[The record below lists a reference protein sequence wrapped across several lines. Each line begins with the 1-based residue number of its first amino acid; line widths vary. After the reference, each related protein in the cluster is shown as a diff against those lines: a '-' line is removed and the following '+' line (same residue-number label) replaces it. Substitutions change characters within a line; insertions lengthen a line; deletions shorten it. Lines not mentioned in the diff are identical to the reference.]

1 MVLSEQQLQQVS
13 SAVSGLSPSQL
24 AWLGGYFTGLSQT
37 ALSNGL
43 VLQNT
48 QAANNAAALSATVLY
63 GTQTG
68 NSKKVAS
75 QLHAAL
81 QTKGVNASVFNMK
94 DYRPQNLK
102 KETRVYFVVST
113 QGNGEPPDEARAFYK
128 FLQDKRAPRLE
139 HLEYAVLG
147 LGDSSYEEFCQA
159 GITLDT
165 RLAELGAK
173 SVVNRADCDLDFA
186 DSADVWQQQ
195 VLAQLP
201 QAPSN
206 VVPLRP
212 NALSAQVAQASD
224 GFYAA
229 EVLNRLRLTV
239 APSEKD
245 VYQLEFSIEDSGLS
259 YAPGD
264 ILLVKTQNSPA
275 LIEAFLQATG
285 LDGSVSVTNKTD
297 SSDLATALAARELTS
312 VTRKQ
317 LQSYADLSAHTNLL
331 SELAEKAD
339 FAWLSAADW
348 IDVVTRYPA
357 NLSAQQWSDLLRVLQ
372 PRQYSIASS
381 PSAHSGEVHLLIKRV
396 EYSHLNRLH
405 LGSASNALAQV
416 ELGDKLA
423 IQIKPNKHFKL
434 PSSPTTK
441 VIMIG
446 AGTGVAPFRSF
457 LFEREAQGIKG
468 NTWLFFGEQ
477 RFRSDFLY
485 QVEWQALLQSGTLE
499 KMSVAFSRDQAQ
511 KIYVQHRILEQAEQL
526 YTWLQ
531 MGAHIY
537 VCGDMH
543 KMAKDVHEALIQV
556 LVSAGKQ
563 DLQQA
568 QLTLEEWITDG
579 RYQRDVY

>member
-1 MVLSEQQLQQVS
+1 
-13 SAVSGLSPSQL
+13 
-24 AWLGGYFTGLSQT
+24 
-37 ALSNGL
+37 
-43 VLQNT
+43 
-48 QAANNAAALSATVLY
+48 
-63 GTQTG
+63 
-68 NSKKVAS
+68 
-75 QLHAAL
+75 
-81 QTKGVNASVFNMK
+81 
-94 DYRPQNLK
+94 
-102 KETRVYFVVST
+102 
-113 QGNGEPPDEARAFYK
+113 
-128 FLQDKRAPRLE
+128 
-139 HLEYAVLG
+139 
-147 LGDSSYEEFCQA
+147 
-159 GITLDT
+159 
-165 RLAELGAK
+165 
-173 SVVNRADCDLDFA
+173 VVNRADCDLDFA

-297 SSDLATALAARELTS
+297 SSDLATALSARELTS

-317 LQSYADLSAHTNLL
+317 LQSYAELSAHASLL

>member
-1 MVLSEQQLQQVS
+1 MVLSEQQLQQVT
-13 SAVSGLSPSQL
+13 SAVSGLAPNQL
-24 AWLGGYFTGLSQT
+24 AWLGGYITGLSQT
-37 ALSNGL
+37 VLGNNLALPM
-43 VLQNT
+43 
-48 QAANNAAALSATVLY
+48 NAASSSPALSATVLY

-81 QTKGVNASVFNMK
+81 QAKGVNASVFNMK

-201 QAPSN
+201 PAPNN

-212 NALSAQVAQASD
+212 NALSAQVAQASE

-229 EVLNRLRLTV
+229 EVLNRVRLTTNQ
-239 APSEKD
+239 SEKD

-275 LIEAFLQATG
+275 LVEAFLQATG
-285 LDGSVSVTNKTD
+285 LDGSVSVSSKTAN
-297 SSDLATALAARELTS
+297 SDLA
-312 VTRKQ
+312 
-317 LQSYADLSAHTNLL
+317 
-331 SELAEKAD
+331 
-339 FAWLSAADW
+339 
-348 IDVVTRYPA
+348 
-357 NLSAQQWSDLLRVLQ
+357 
-372 PRQYSIASS
+372 
-381 PSAHSGEVHLLIKRV
+381 
-396 EYSHLNRLH
+396 
-405 LGSASNALAQV
+405 
-416 ELGDKLA
+416 
-423 IQIKPNKHFKL
+423 
-434 PSSPTTK
+434 
-441 VIMIG
+441 
-446 AGTGVAPFRSF
+446 
-457 LFEREAQGIKG
+457 
-468 NTWLFFGEQ
+468 
-477 RFRSDFLY
+477 
-485 QVEWQALLQSGTLE
+485 
-499 KMSVAFSRDQAQ
+499 
-511 KIYVQHRILEQAEQL
+511 
-526 YTWLQ
+526 
-531 MGAHIY
+531 
-537 VCGDMH
+537 
-543 KMAKDVHEALIQV
+543 
-556 LVSAGKQ
+556 
-563 DLQQA
+563 
-568 QLTLEEWITDG
+568 
-579 RYQRDVY
+579 

>member
-1 MVLSEQQLQQVS
+1 
-13 SAVSGLSPSQL
+13 
-24 AWLGGYFTGLSQT
+24 
-37 ALSNGL
+37 
-43 VLQNT
+43 
-48 QAANNAAALSATVLY
+48 
-63 GTQTG
+63 
-68 NSKKVAS
+68 
-75 QLHAAL
+75 
-81 QTKGVNASVFNMK
+81 
-94 DYRPQNLK
+94 
-102 KETRVYFVVST
+102 RV
-113 QGNGEPPDEARAFYK
+113 
-128 FLQDKRAPRLE
+128 
-139 HLEYAVLG
+139 
-147 LGDSSYEEFCQA
+147 
-159 GITLDT
+159 
-165 RLAELGAK
+165 
-173 SVVNRADCDLDFA
+173 
-186 DSADVWQQQ
+186 
-195 VLAQLP
+195 
-201 QAPSN
+201 
-206 VVPLRP
+206 
-212 NALSAQVAQASD
+212 
-224 GFYAA
+224 
-229 EVLNRLRLTV
+229 RLTV

-275 LIEAFLQATG
+275 LVEAFLQATG
-285 LDGSVSVTNKTD
+285 LDGSVSVSSKTAN
-297 SSDLATALAARELTS
+297 SDLATALTARELTS

-317 LQSYADLSAHTNLL
+317 LRAYA
-331 SELAEKAD
+331 ELIGHPTLVTELEANTD
-339 FAWLSAADW
+339 ITWLKDADW
-348 IDVVTRYPA
+348 VDVVTRYPA
-357 NLSAQQWSDLLRVLQ
+357 TLSTQQWVDLLRVLQ

-381 PSAHSGEVHLLIKRV
+381 PSAHSGEIHLLIKRV
-396 EYSHLNRLH
+396 EYLHLNRLH
-405 LGSASNALAQV
+405 LGSASNALAHV
-416 ELGDKLA
+416 ELGEKLE
-423 IQIKPNKHFKL
+423 IQVKPNTHFKL
-434 PSSPTTK
+434 PSSPNTK
-441 VIMIG
+441 IIMIG

>member
-24 AWLGGYFTGLSQT
+24 AWLGGYITGLSQT
-37 ALSNGL
+37 VLGNNLALPM
-43 VLQNT
+43 
-48 QAANNAAALSATVLY
+48 NAASSSPALSATVLY

-81 QTKGVNASVFNMK
+81 QAKGVNASVFNMK

-173 SVVNRADCDLDFA
+173 SVINRADCDLDFA
-186 DSADVWQQQ
+186 DSADAWQQQ

-229 EVLNRLRLTV
+229 EVLNRVRLTV

-285 LDGSVSVTNKTD
+285 LDGSVSVTHKTD

-317 LQSYADLSAHTNLL
+317 LRAYA
-331 SELAEKAD
+331 ELIGHPTLVTELEANTD
-339 FAWLSAADW
+339 ITWLKDADW

-357 NLSAQQWSDLLRVLQ
+357 ALSAQQWVDLLRVLQ

-381 PSAHSGEVHLLIKRV
+381 PSAHSGEIHLLIKRV
-396 EYSHLNRLH
+396 EYLHLNRLH
-405 LGSASNALAQV
+405 LGSASNALAHV
-416 ELGDKLA
+416 ELGEKLE
-423 IQIKPNKHFKL
+423 IQVKPNTHFKL
-434 PSSPTTK
+434 PSSPNTK
-441 VIMIG
+441 IIMIG

-485 QVEWQALLQSGTLE
+485 QVEWQALLKSGTLE

>member
-1 MVLSEQQLQQVS
+1 MVLSEQQLQQVT
-13 SAVSGLSPSQL
+13 SAVSGLAPNQL
-24 AWLGGYFTGLSQT
+24 AWLGGYITGLSQT
-37 ALSNGL
+37 VLGNNLALPM
-43 VLQNT
+43 
-48 QAANNAAALSATVLY
+48 NAASSSPALSATVLY

-75 QLHAAL
+75 QLHTAL
-81 QTKGVNASVFNMK
+81 QAKGVNASLFNLK

-139 HLEYAVLG
+139 QLDYAVLG
-147 LGDSSYEEFCQA
+147 LGDSSYEDFCQA
-159 GITLDT
+159 AVVLDA

-173 SVVNRADCDLDFA
+173 SVVTRADCDLDFA
-186 DSADVWQQQ
+186 ENANTWQQQ

-201 QAPSN
+201 PAPNN

-212 NALSAQVAQASD
+212 NALSAQVAQASE

-317 LQSYADLSAHTNLL
+317 LRAYA
-331 SELAEKAD
+331 ELIGHPTLVTELEANTD
-339 FAWLSAADW
+339 ITWLKDADW
-348 IDVVTRYPA
+348 VDVVTRYPA
-357 NLSAQQWSDLLRVLQ
+357 TLSTQQWVDLLRVLQ

-381 PSAHSGEVHLLIKRV
+381 PSAHSGEIHLLIKRV
-396 EYSHLNRLH
+396 EYLHLNRLH
-405 LGSASNALAQV
+405 LGSASNALAHV
-416 ELGDKLA
+416 ELGEKLE
-423 IQIKPNKHFKL
+423 IQVKPNTHFKL
-434 PSSPTTK
+434 PSSPNTK
-441 VIMIG
+441 IIMIG

>member
-1 MVLSEQQLQQVS
+1 MVLSEQQLQQVTN
-13 SAVSGLSPSQL
+13 AVGGLSPNQL

-43 VLQNT
+43 TLQNT
-48 QAANNAAALSATVLY
+48 QAANNSAALSATVLY

-68 NSKKVAS
+68 NAKKVAS

-81 QTKGVNASVFNMK
+81 QAKGVNASLFNIK

-159 GITLDT
+159 AVILDAH
-165 RLAELGAK
+165 LAELGAK
-173 SVVNRADCDLDFA
+173 AVVTRADCDLDFA
-186 DSADVWQQQ
+186 DSANVWQQQ
-195 VLAQLP
+195 ILEKLP
-201 QAPSN
+201 QAPNN

-212 NALSAQVAQASD
+212 TALSAQVAQASD
-224 GFYAA
+224 SFYAA
-229 EVLNRLRLTV
+229 EVLNRIRLT
-239 APSEKD
+239 ASDSEKD
-245 VYQLEFSIEDSGLS
+245 VYQLEFSIEDSGLT

-264 ILLVKTQNSPA
+264 ILLVKTQNNPA
-275 LIEAFLQATG
+275 LIEEFLQATG
-285 LDGSVSVTNKTD
+285 LDGSVTVSTKAA
-297 SSDLATALAARELTS
+297 SSDFASALAARELTS
-312 VTRKQ
+312 LTRKQ
-317 LQSYADLSAHTNLL
+317 LQSYAELSANESLL
-331 SELAEKAD
+331 SDIAANNVE
-339 FAWLSAADW
+339 WLSAADW
-348 IDVVTRYPA
+348 LDVVKRYPA
-357 NLSAQQWSDLLRVLQ
+357 NLTAQQWADLLRVLQ

-396 EYSHLNRLH
+396 EYAHLNRLH

-416 ELGDKLA
+416 ELGDKLD

-434 PSSPTTK
+434 PSSPSTK
-441 VIMIG
+441 IIMIG

-485 QVEWQALLQSGTLE
+485 QVEWQALLKSGTLE

-511 KIYVQHRILEQAEQL
+511 KVYVQQRILEQAEQF

-543 KMAKDVHEALIQV
+543 KMAKDVHDAILQV
-556 LVSAGKQ
+556 LVSVGKH

-568 QLTLEEWITDG
+568 QNTLEEWITDG

>member
-37 ALSNGL
+37 ALGNGL

-81 QTKGVNASVFNMK
+81 QAKGVNASVFNMK

-128 FLQDKRAPRLE
+128 FLQDKRAPHLE

-297 SSDLATALAARELTS
+297 SSDLATALSARELTS

-317 LQSYADLSAHTNLL
+317 LQSYAELSAHASLL

>member
-48 QAANNAAALSATVLY
+48 QAANNTAALSATVLY

-81 QTKGVNASVFNMK
+81 QAKGVNASVFNLK

-212 NALSAQVAQASD
+212 NALSAQVAQASE
-224 GFYAA
+224 GFYTA
-229 EVLNRLRLTV
+229 EVLNRVRLTTNQ
-239 APSEKD
+239 SEKD

-275 LIEAFLQATG
+275 LVEAFLQATG
-285 LDGSVSVTNKTD
+285 LDGSVSVSSKTAN
-297 SSDLATALAARELTS
+297 SDLATALTARELTS

-317 LQSYADLSAHTNLL
+317 LRAYA
-331 SELAEKAD
+331 ELIGHPTLVTELEANTD
-339 FAWLSAADW
+339 ITWLKDADW

-357 NLSAQQWSDLLRVLQ
+357 ALSAQQWVDLLRVLQ

-381 PSAHSGEVHLLIKRV
+381 PSAHSGEIHLLIKRV
-396 EYSHLNRLH
+396 EYLHLNRLH
-405 LGSASNALAQV
+405 LGSASNALAHV
-416 ELGDKLA
+416 ELGEKLE
-423 IQIKPNKHFKL
+423 IQVKPNTHFKL

>member
-1 MVLSEQQLQQVS
+1 MVLSEQQLQQVT
-13 SAVSGLSPSQL
+13 SAVSGLAPNQL
-24 AWLGGYFTGLSQT
+24 AWLGGYITGLSQT
-37 ALSNGL
+37 VLGNNLALPM
-43 VLQNT
+43 
-48 QAANNAAALSATVLY
+48 NAASSSPALSATVLY

-81 QTKGVNASVFNMK
+81 QAKGVNASVFNMK

-173 SVVNRADCDLDFA
+173 SVINRADCDLDFA
-186 DSADVWQQQ
+186 DSADAWQQQ

-212 NALSAQVAQASD
+212 NALSAQVAQASE
-224 GFYAA
+224 GFYTA
-229 EVLNRLRLTV
+229 EVLNRVRLTTNQ
-239 APSEKD
+239 SEKD

-275 LIEAFLQATG
+275 LVEAFLQATG
-285 LDGSVSVTNKTD
+285 LDGSVSVSSKTVN
-297 SSDLATALAARELTS
+297 SDLATALTARELTS

-317 LQSYADLSAHTNLL
+317 LRAYA
-331 SELAEKAD
+331 ELIGHPTLVTELEANTD
-339 FAWLSAADW
+339 ITWLKDADW
-348 IDVVTRYPA
+348 VDVVTRYPA
-357 NLSAQQWSDLLRVLQ
+357 TLSTQQWVDLLRVLQ

-381 PSAHSGEVHLLIKRV
+381 PSAHSGEIHLLIKRV
-396 EYSHLNRLH
+396 EYLHLNRLH
-405 LGSASNALAQV
+405 LGSASNALAHV
-416 ELGDKLA
+416 ELGEKLE
-423 IQIKPNKHFKL
+423 IQVKPNTHFKL
-434 PSSPTTK
+434 PSSPNTK
-441 VIMIG
+441 IIMIG

>member
-37 ALSNGL
+37 ALGNGL

-75 QLHAAL
+75 QLHTAL
-81 QTKGVNASVFNMK
+81 QAKGVNASLFNMK

-264 ILLVKTQNSPA
+264 ILLIKTQNSPA

-317 LQSYADLSAHTNLL
+317 LQRYAELSAHASLL

-339 FAWLSAADW
+339 FAWLRAADW

-405 LGSASNALAQV
+405 LGSASNTLAQV

-441 VIMIG
+441 IIMIG

>member
-81 QTKGVNASVFNMK
+81 QAKGVNASVFNMK

-128 FLQDKRAPRLE
+128 FLQDKRAPHLE

-229 EVLNRLRLTV
+229 EVLNRVHLTV

-297 SSDLATALAARELTS
+297 SSDLATALSARELTS

-317 LQSYADLSAHTNLL
+317 LQSYAELSAHASLL

>member
-24 AWLGGYFTGLSQT
+24 AWLGGYITGLSQT
-37 ALSNGL
+37 VLGNNLALPM
-43 VLQNT
+43 
-48 QAANNAAALSATVLY
+48 NAASSSPALSATVLY

-81 QTKGVNASVFNMK
+81 QAKGVNASLFNLK

-173 SVVNRADCDLDFA
+173 SVINRADCDLDFA
-186 DSADVWQQQ
+186 DSADAWQQQ

-229 EVLNRLRLTV
+229 EVLNRVRLTV

-317 LQSYADLSAHTNLL
+317 LRAYA
-331 SELAEKAD
+331 ELIGHPTLVTELEANTD
-339 FAWLSAADW
+339 ITWLKDADW

-357 NLSAQQWSDLLRVLQ
+357 ALSAQQWVDLLRVLQ

-381 PSAHSGEVHLLIKRV
+381 PSAHSSEIHLLIKRV
-396 EYSHLNRLH
+396 EYLHLNRLH
-405 LGSASNALAQV
+405 LGSASNALAHV
-416 ELGDKLA
+416 ELGEKLE
-423 IQIKPNKHFKL
+423 IQVKPNTHFKL
-434 PSSPTTK
+434 PSSPNTK
-441 VIMIG
+441 IIMIG

>member
-1 MVLSEQQLQQVS
+1 MVLSEQQLQQVT
-13 SAVSGLSPSQL
+13 SAVSGLAPNQL
-24 AWLGGYFTGLSQT
+24 AWLGGYITGLSQT
-37 ALSNGL
+37 VLGNNLALPM
-43 VLQNT
+43 
-48 QAANNAAALSATVLY
+48 NAASSSPALSATVLY

-81 QTKGVNASVFNMK
+81 QAKGVNASLFNLK

-212 NALSAQVAQASD
+212 NALSAQVAQASE
-224 GFYAA
+224 GFYTA
-229 EVLNRLRLTV
+229 EVLNRVRLTTNQ
-239 APSEKD
+239 SEKD

-275 LIEAFLQATG
+275 LVEAFLQATG
-285 LDGSVSVTNKTD
+285 LDGSVSVSSKTVN
-297 SSDLATALAARELTS
+297 SDLATALTARELTS

-317 LQSYADLSAHTNLL
+317 LRAYA
-331 SELAEKAD
+331 ELIGHPTLVTELEANTD
-339 FAWLSAADW
+339 ITWLKDADW

-357 NLSAQQWSDLLRVLQ
+357 ALSAQQWVDLLRVLQ

-381 PSAHSGEVHLLIKRV
+381 PSAHSGEIHLLIKRV
-396 EYSHLNRLH
+396 EYLHLNRLH
-405 LGSASNALAQV
+405 LGSASNALAHV
-416 ELGDKLA
+416 ELGEKLE
-423 IQIKPNKHFKL
+423 IQVKPNTHFKL
-434 PSSPTTK
+434 PSSPNTK
-441 VIMIG
+441 IIMIG